1 MIRGDRTAAGGGRG
15 EGKRAER
22 VAGASVEEREDVG
35 SAQQRE
41 NSRGL
46 NSITGPSLMK
56 TELRG
61 QSRSVNG
68 GGDERQRRHE

>member
-1 MIRGDRTAAGGGRG
+1 M
-15 EGKRAER
+15 
-22 VAGASVEEREDVG
+22 AGAIVEEGGDVG

-61 QSRSVNG
+61 QSRTVNG